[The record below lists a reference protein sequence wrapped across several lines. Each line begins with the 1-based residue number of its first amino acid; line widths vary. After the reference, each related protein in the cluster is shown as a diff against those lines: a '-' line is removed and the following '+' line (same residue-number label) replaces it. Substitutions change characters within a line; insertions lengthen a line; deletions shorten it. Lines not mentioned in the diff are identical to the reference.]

1 MTNSLSEE
9 IMGQYLLGI
18 DNGST
23 VSKAAL
29 FDLHGK
35 EIAVASQKVHT
46 EYPHPGWTERNMETL
61 WQGTATAIREVL
73 AKSGVKPEEIAGIGN
88 TGHGNGVY
96 LLDKQGKPLR
106 NGIQS
111 MDSRAADIVNEWND
125 SNLHASVF
133 PFTIQSFWPA
143 QPNALLVWLKKNEP
157 QNYERLGAIL
167 MVKDYIKYCLT
178 GETTGDYTD
187 MSATSLMD
195 VRNRCYSRDLMALY
209 GLSEA
214 YDALPPLK
222 HSSEICGQVTPAAAG
237 ETGLAIGTPVVG
249 GLFDVDAS
257 AIGAGVI
264 NPNQACLVM
273 GSWSINEV
281 ITREPIVDPSLFM
294 TTLFAEPGLYLTI
307 EGSATSA
314 TNLEWFVNQCCGD
327 ERVEAKQRG
336 VSVYEICSEEV
347 ASVAPD
353 SSNIIFHPFLYGS
366 NVQPTARAG
375 FYGVAGWHTRAHLL
389 RALYEGV
396 VFGHL
401 SHIEK
406 LRAAGGKFNS
416 ARLAGG
422 GSRSSVWSQM
432 FADTIQVP
440 VEISD
445 GNELGARGV
454 ALSAGIGAG
463 IYRDYAEAVQE
474 AVSVIRVH
482 EPIPANTP
490 HYLARYA
497 QYQRLAN
504 VMQEPWEALSK
515 LG

>member
-1 MTNSLSEE
+1 MA
-9 IMGQYLLGI
+9 QYLLGI

-35 EIAVASQKVHT
+35 EIAVASCKADT
-46 EYPHPGWTERNMETL
+46 EYPHPGWTERDMEML
-61 WQGTATAIREVL
+61 WQSTATAIREVL
-73 AKSGVKPEEIAGIGN
+73 AKSGADPKEIAGIGN

-96 LLDKQGKPLR
+96 LLDKQGRPLR
-106 NGIQS
+106 NGVQS
-111 MDSRAADIVNEWND
+111 MDSRAADIVTEWNQR
-125 SNLHASVF
+125 NLHEQVF

-143 QPNALLVWLKKNEP
+143 QPNAILAWLKKNEP

-167 MVKDYIKYCLT
+167 MVKDYIKYRLT
-178 GETTGDYTD
+178 GEVTTDFTD

-195 VRNRCYSRDLMALY
+195 VRNKCYSRELMTLY
-209 GLSEA
+209 DLSEA

-222 HSSEICGQVTPAAAG
+222 QGSEVIGQVTSAAAQ
-237 ETGLAIGTPVVG
+237 ETGLAVGTPVVG

-257 AIGAGVI
+257 AIGAGAI
-264 NPNQACLVM
+264 NVNQACLVM

-281 ITREPIVDPSLFM
+281 ITKEPIVDTSLFM
-294 TTLFAEPGLYLTI
+294 TTLFAEPGLFLTI

-327 ERVEAKQRG
+327 ERAEAKRRG

-347 ASVAPD
+347 ASLPPG
-353 SSNIIFHPFLYGS
+353 STNIIFHPFLYGS
-366 NVQPTARAG
+366 NVQSSARAG

-401 SHIEK
+401 NHIEK
-406 LRAAGGKFNS
+406 LRKAGGQINT

-422 GSRSSVWSQM
+422 GSRSVVWSQM

-440 VEISD
+440 MEISD

-474 AVSVIRVH
+474 AVSVVRVH

-490 HYLARYA
+490 LYMARYA
-497 QYQRLAN
+497 EYERLIK
-504 VMQEPWEALSK
+504 VMQVPWEELNK
-515 LG
+515 LD

>member
-1 MTNSLSEE
+1 
-9 IMGQYLLGI
+9 MGQYLLGI

-29 FDLHGK
+29 FDLKGK
-35 EIAVASQKVHT
+35 EIAVASCKAET
-46 EYPHPGWTERNMETL
+46 AYPHPGWTERDMEML
-61 WQGTATAIREVL
+61 WQSTTRAIREVL

-96 LLDKQGKPLR
+96 LLDKQGQPLR

-111 MDSRAADIVNEWND
+111 MDSRAAAVVNDWNQRD
-125 SNLHASVF
+125 LHAQVF

-167 MVKDYIKYCLT
+167 MVKDYIKYRLS
-178 GETTGDYTD
+178 GEITADYTD

-195 VRNRCYSRDLMALY
+195 VRNRCYSRELMTLY
-209 GLSEA
+209 DLSEA

-222 HSSEICGQVTPAAAG
+222 HGSEVIGQVTSAAAR
-237 ETGLAIGTPVVG
+237 ETGLSVGTPVVG

-257 AIGAGVI
+257 AIGAGAIHV
-264 NPNQACLVM
+264 NQACLVM

-281 ITREPIVDPSLFM
+281 ITTEPIVDPTLFM
-294 TTLFAEPGLYLTI
+294 TTLFATPGLFLTI

-327 ERVEAKQRG
+327 ERAEAKRRG
-336 VSVYEICSEEV
+336 ISVYEVCSEEV
-347 ASVAPD
+347 ASLPPG
-353 SSNIIFHPFLYGS
+353 STNIIFHPFLYGS

-375 FYGVAGWHTRAHLL
+375 FYGVGGWHTRAHLL

-401 SHIEK
+401 NHIEK
-406 LRAAGGKFNS
+406 LRKAGAQINT

-422 GSRSSVWSQM
+422 GSRSPVWSQM

-440 VEISD
+440 MEVSD

-454 ALSAGIGAG
+454 ALAAGIGAG
-463 IYRDYAEAVQE
+463 IYCDYTEAVQE
-474 AVSVIRVH
+474 AVSVVRVH
-482 EPIPANTP
+482 EPIPINTP
-490 HYLARYA
+490 LYLARYCE
-497 QYQRLAN
+497 YERLIN
-504 VMQEPWEALSK
+504 VMQTPWEELNK
-515 LG
+515 LN

>member
-1 MTNSLSEE
+1 
-9 IMGQYLLGI
+9 
-18 DNGST
+18 
-23 VSKAAL
+23 
-29 FDLHGK
+29 
-35 EIAVASQKVHT
+35 
-46 EYPHPGWTERNMETL
+46 
-61 WQGTATAIREVL
+61 
-73 AKSGVKPEEIAGIGN
+73 
-88 TGHGNGVY
+88 
-96 LLDKQGKPLR
+96 
-106 NGIQS
+106 
-111 MDSRAADIVNEWND
+111 MDSRAADVVTEWNQR
-125 SNLHASVF
+125 NLHAQVF
-133 PFTIQSFWPA
+133 PFTTQSFWTA

-167 MVKDYIKYCLT
+167 MVKDYIKYRLT
-178 GETTGDYTD
+178 GEITGDYTD

-195 VRNRCYSRDLMALY
+195 VRKKDYSRELMALY
-209 GLSEA
+209 DLSEA

-222 HSSEICGQVTPAAAG
+222 QSSEVCGKVTTAAAK
-237 ETGLAIGTPVVG
+237 ETGLAVGTPVVG

-257 AIGAGVI
+257 AIGAGAI
-264 NPNQACLVM
+264 NVNQACLVM

-281 ITREPIVDPSLFM
+281 ITKEPIVDPSLFM
-294 TTLFAEPGLYLTI
+294 TTLFADPGLFLTI

-327 ERVEAKQRG
+327 ERAEAKQRG
-336 VSVYEICSEEV
+336 ISVYEVCSEEV
-347 ASVAPD
+347 ASLPPG
-353 SSNIIFHPFLYGS
+353 STNIIFHPFLYGS

-401 SHIEK
+401 NHIEK
-406 LRAAGGKFNS
+406 LRAAGGQIHT

-422 GSRSSVWSQM
+422 GSRSAVWSQM

-440 VEISD
+440 MEISD
-445 GNELGARGV
+445 GNELGARGA

-463 IYRDYAEAVQE
+463 VYRDYAEAVQE
-474 AVSVIRVH
+474 AVSVVRVH

-490 HYLARYA
+490 LYLTRYA
-497 QYQRLAN
+497 EYERLIK

-515 LG
+515 LD

>member
-1 MTNSLSEE
+1 
-9 IMGQYLLGI
+9 MGQYLLGI
-18 DNGST
+18 DNGNT
-23 VSKAAL
+23 FSKAAL

-35 EIAVASQKVHT
+35 EIAVANCAADT
-46 EYPHPGWTERNMETL
+46 EFPQPGWTERDMEML
-61 WQGTATAIREVL
+61 WQSTATAIRDVL
-73 AKSGVKPEEIAGIGN
+73 AKSGVQPEEIAGIGN
-88 TGHGNGVY
+88 SGHGNGIY
-96 LLDKQGKPLR
+96 LLDKQRRPLR
-106 NGIQS
+106 NGVQS
-111 MDSRAADIVNEWND
+111 MDTRAADVVAGWNQR
-125 SNLHASVF
+125 NLHSQTF
-133 PFTIQSFWPA
+133 PFSLQTFWPA
-143 QPNALLVWLKKNEP
+143 QPNALLAWIKENEP
-157 QNYERLGAIL
+157 QNYERIGAIL
-167 MVKDYIKYCLT
+167 MVKDYIKYRLT
-178 GETTGDYTD
+178 GEITGDYTD
-187 MSATSLMD
+187 MSGANLMN
-195 VRNRCYSRDLMALY
+195 VPNKCYSKELLELY
-209 GLSEA
+209 DISEV
-214 YDALPPLK
+214 YEALPPLK
-222 HSSEICGQVTPAAAG
+222 QSNEVAGQVTFTAAK
-237 ETGLAIGTPVVG
+237 ETGLAAGTPVVG

-257 AIGAGVI
+257 ALGSGVYAA
-264 NPNQACLVM
+264 NQACLVM

-281 ITREPIVDPSLFM
+281 VTKDPIVDPNLFM
-294 TTLFAEPGLYLTI
+294 TTIFADPDLFLTI

-314 TNLEWFVNQCCGD
+314 TNLEWFVNQFCGD
-327 ERVEAKQRG
+327 ERAEAKKRG
-336 VSVYEICSEEV
+336 ISVYEVCNEV
-347 ASVAPD
+347 VESLPLD
-353 SSNIIFHPFLYGS
+353 STNIIFHPFLFGS

-406 LRAAGGKFNS
+406 LRAAGGNINT

-422 GSRSSVWSQM
+422 GSRSLVWSQM

-440 VEISD
+440 MEISD
-445 GNELGARGV
+445 GNELGARGA

-497 QYQRLAN
+497 EYQRLAK

>member
-1 MTNSLSEE
+1 
-9 IMGQYLLGI
+9 MGQYLLGI

-29 FDLHGK
+29 FDLLGK
-35 EIAVASQKVHT
+35 EIAVASCKGDTV
-46 EYPHPGWTERNMETL
+46 YPHPGWTERDMEML
-61 WQGTATAIREVL
+61 WQSTASAIREVL
-73 AKSGVKPEEIAGIGN
+73 ARSGVRPEEIAGIGN

-96 LLDKQGKPLR
+96 LLDRQGRPLR

-111 MDSRAADIVNEWND
+111 MDSRAAGVVDGWNLRH
-125 SNLHASVF
+125 LHAEVF
-133 PFTIQSFWPA
+133 LFTIQSFWPA
-143 QPNALLVWLKKNEP
+143 QPNALLVWLKQHEP
-157 QNYERLGAIL
+157 QNYERVGAIL
-167 MVKDYIKYCLT
+167 MVKDYIKYRLT
-178 GETTGDYTD
+178 GEITSDYTD
-187 MSATSLMD
+187 MSATSLID
-195 VRNRCYSRDLMALY
+195 VRNRCYSRELMALY
-209 GLSEA
+209 DLAEV

-222 HSSEICGQVTPAAAG
+222 QCFEVAGQVTRAAA
-237 ETGLAIGTPVVG
+237 EATGLVAGTPVVG
-249 GLFDVDAS
+249 GMFDVDAS
-257 AIGAGVI
+257 AIGAGAI

-281 ITREPIVDPSLFM
+281 ITQDPIVDPNLFM
-294 TTLFAEPGLYLTI
+294 TTLFAEPGLFLTI

-327 ERVEAKQRG
+327 ERAEAKRRG
-336 VSVYEICSEEV
+336 ISVYEVCNEEV
-347 ASVAPD
+347 ASLPPG
-353 SSNIIFHPFLYGS
+353 STNIIFHPFLYGS

-406 LRAAGGKFNS
+406 LRAAGAQINT

-422 GSRSSVWSQM
+422 GSRSPVWSQM

-440 VEISD
+440 MEVSD
-445 GNELGARGV
+445 GNELGARGA

-463 IYRDYAEAVQE
+463 IYHDYAEAARA
-474 AVSVIRVH
+474 AVSVVRVH
-482 EPIPANTP
+482 EPIAANTL

-497 QYQRLAN
+497 EYQRLIHA
-504 VMQEPWEALSK
+504 MQMPWQELSK
-515 LG
+515 LS

>member
-1 MTNSLSEE
+1 
-9 IMGQYLLGI
+9 MGQYLLGI

-35 EIAVASQKVHT
+35 EIATASCKAET
-46 EYPHPGWTERNMETL
+46 EYPHPGWTERDMEML
-61 WQGTATAIREVL
+61 WQSTSSAIREVL
-73 AKSGVKPEEIAGIGN
+73 AKSGAKPEEIAGIGN

-96 LLDKQGKPLR
+96 LLDKRGQPLR

-111 MDSRAADIVNEWND
+111 MDSRAADIVNEWNHRD
-125 SNLHASVF
+125 LHAQVF

-143 QPNALLVWLKKNEP
+143 QPNALLVWIKKNERHH
-157 QNYERLGAIL
+157 YERIGAIL
-167 MVKDYIKYCLT
+167 MVKDYIKFRLT
-178 GETTGDYTD
+178 GEITGDYTD

-195 VRNRCYSRDLMALY
+195 VRKGCYSRELMALY
-209 GLSEA
+209 DLSEV

-222 HSSEICGQVTPAAAG
+222 HSDEIVGQVTAAAAQ
-237 ETGLAIGTPVVG
+237 ETGLAAGTPVVG

-257 AIGAGVI
+257 AIGAGAI
-264 NPNQACLVM
+264 NVNQACLVM

-281 ITREPIVDPSLFM
+281 ITQNPIVDPGLFM
-294 TTLFAEPGLYLTI
+294 TTLFAIPGLFLTI

-327 ERVEAKQRG
+327 ERAEAKQRG
-336 VSVYEICSEEV
+336 ISVYEVCNEEV
-347 ASVAPD
+347 ASLPPG
-353 SSNIIFHPFLYGS
+353 STNIIFHPFLYGS

-406 LRAAGGKFNS
+406 LRAAGAQIDS
-416 ARLAGG
+416 ARLTGG
-422 GSRSSVWSQM
+422 GSRSPVWSQM

-440 VEISD
+440 MEVSD

-454 ALSAGIGAG
+454 ALSAGVGAG
-463 IYRDYAEAVQE
+463 VYRDYEEAVQE
-474 AVSVIRVH
+474 AVSVVRVH
-482 EPIPANTP
+482 EPNPANTP
-490 HYLARYA
+490 LYLARYA
-497 QYQRLAN
+497 EYGRLIN
-504 VMQEPWEALSK
+504 VMQEPWEALNK
-515 LG
+515 LD

>member
-1 MTNSLSEE
+1 
-9 IMGQYLLGI
+9 MGQYLLGI

-29 FDLHGK
+29 FNLQGK
-35 EIAVASQKVHT
+35 EIAVASCKADT
-46 EYPHPGWTERNMETL
+46 EYPHPGWTERDMEML
-61 WQGTATAIREVL
+61 WQSTASAIREVL
-73 AKSGVKPEEIAGIGN
+73 AKADVQPEEIAGIGN

-96 LLDKQGKPLR
+96 LLDKQGQPLR

-111 MDSRAADIVNEWND
+111 MDSRAANVVTEWNQR
-125 SNLHASVF
+125 NLHAQVF

-157 QNYERLGAIL
+157 ENYAHLGAIL
-167 MVKDYIKYCLT
+167 MVKDYIKYRLT
-178 GETTGDYTD
+178 GEITGDYTD

-195 VRNRCYSRDLMALY
+195 VRNKCYSRELMALY

-214 YDALPPLK
+214 YDALPALK
-222 HSSEICGQVTPAAAG
+222 YSSEVVGQVTPGAAQ
-237 ETGLAIGTPVVG
+237 ETGLAAGTPVVG
-249 GLFDVDAS
+249 GLFDVDAC
-257 AIGAGVI
+257 AIGAGAI

-281 ITREPIVDPSLFM
+281 ITLDPIVDPSLFM
-294 TTLFAEPGLYLTI
+294 TTLFAIPGLFLTI

-327 ERVEAKQRG
+327 ERVEAKRRG
-336 VSVYEICSEEV
+336 ISVYEVCNEEV
-347 ASVAPD
+347 ASLLPG
-353 SSNIIFHPFLYGS
+353 STNIIFHPFLYGS

-406 LRAAGGKFNS
+406 LRSAGAHINS
-416 ARLAGG
+416 VRLAGG
-422 GSRSSVWSQM
+422 GSRSLVWSQM
-432 FADTIQVP
+432 FADTVQVP
-440 VEISD
+440 MEITD
-445 GNELGARGV
+445 GNELGARGA
-454 ALSAGIGAG
+454 ALAAGVGAG

-482 EPIPANTP
+482 EPISANTP
-490 HYLARYA
+490 LYLQRYTE
-497 QYQRLAN
+497 YQRL
-504 VMQEPWEALSK
+504 VKMMQAPWEELNK
-515 LG
+515 LGEQDINREQ

>member
-1 MTNSLSEE
+1 
-9 IMGQYLLGI
+9 MGQYLLGI

-29 FDLHGK
+29 FDLQGK
-35 EIAVASQKVHT
+35 EIAVACCKADT
-46 EYPHPGWTERNMETL
+46 EYPHPGWTERDMEML
-61 WQGTATAIREVL
+61 WQSTASAIREVL
-73 AKSGVKPEEIAGIGN
+73 AKSGIRTEEIAGIGN
-88 TGHGNGVY
+88 TGHGNGIY
-96 LLDKQGKPLR
+96 LLDKQGQPLR

-111 MDSRAADIVNEWND
+111 MDSRAADVIAGWNQR
-125 SNLHASVF
+125 NLHALVF

-143 QPNALLVWLKKNEP
+143 QPNALLAWLKQNEP
-157 QNYERLGAIL
+157 QNYDRLGAIL
-167 MVKDYIKYCLT
+167 MVKDYIKYRLT
-178 GETTGDYTD
+178 GEITGDYTD

-195 VRNRCYSRDLMALY
+195 VRNKCYSRELLALY
-209 GLSEA
+209 DLSEV
-214 YDALPPLK
+214 YDALPILK
-222 HSSEICGQVTPAAAG
+222 HSSEVVGQVTTAASQ
-237 ETGLAIGTPVVG
+237 ETGLAVGTPVVG

-257 AIGAGVI
+257 AIGTGVI
-264 NPNQACLVM
+264 NPNQACLVA

-281 ITREPIVDPSLFM
+281 VTLDPIVDSELFM

-327 ERVEAKQRG
+327 ERVEAKRRG
-336 VSVYEICSEEV
+336 ISVYEVCNEEV
-347 ASVAPD
+347 ASLAPD
-353 SSNIIFHPFLYGS
+353 GTNIIFHPFLYGS

-406 LRAAGGKFNS
+406 LRTAGGQINT

-440 VEISD
+440 MEISD
-445 GNELGARGV
+445 GNEFGARGA

-463 IYRDYAEAVQE
+463 IYNNYAEAVQE
-474 AVSVIRVH
+474 AVSIVRIH
-482 EPIPANTP
+482 EPNPANTP
-490 HYLARYA
+490 FYLARYA
-497 QYQRLAN
+497 EYQRLAK
-504 VMQEPWEALSK
+504 VMQAPWEALNK